1 MARVDPFISAF
12 DANGNPVDFPYPKSI
27 DGLPATPEEV
37 VKMQESGELNIF
49 CRHQLRVN
57 AWVLLLSLRQST
69 ESPLWPLYNFD
80 SRLVKIDDLYAPLLS
95 EHLADPQS
103 GPYPS
108 PPASRKRPS
117 VNTPTESSPT
127 KRRKRSLTLANS
139 PPPPTPSTPSKLQ
152 TDIHDGAYFTKP
164 PCELNGPLLPDAS
177 DDDIVSFFTDLKDA
191 TIGLKGVVIYD
202 ESKTSAGIFTKL
214 TAVDIAILI
223 QQLRD
228 RLFPGTKAELFRLI
242 QDIPGAGIGPN
253 NEMIMGPTSFLATG

>member
-57 AWVLLLSLRQST
+57 AWCV
-69 ESPLWPLYNFD
+69 PLNSETKYKGSCFFRCDNQLNHRCGLYI
-80 SRLVKIDDLYAPLLS
+80 KIDDLYAPLLS

-108 PPASRKRPS
+108 PPASHKRPS
-117 VNTPTESSPT
+117 VNTPTELSPT

-139 PPPPTPSTPSKLQ
+139 PPPPTPSTLANFKQTFTMAHTLQ
-152 TDIHDGAYFTKP
+152 SP
-164 PCELNGPLLPDAS
+164 PAS
-177 DDDIVSFFTDLKDA
+177 STVLCYPMPVMT
-191 TIGLKGVVIYD
+191 T
-202 ESKTSAGIFTKL
+202 
-214 TAVDIAILI
+214 
-223 QQLRD
+223 
-228 RLFPGTKAELFRLI
+228 
-242 QDIPGAGIGPN
+242 
-253 NEMIMGPTSFLATG
+253 